1 LLCFFSYFKER
12 ESESRRRDEE
22 WAKGCVVF
30 WCYYVKVCE
39 KKRGVCEKI
48 EELERERRKV
58 KRILKGKFCQKLYW
72 MLQFILPLGVDYE
85 APIL

>member
-30 WCYYVKVCE
+30 WNYYVKVCE
-39 KKRGVCEKI
+39 IKKGGFVRKLRNWREI
-48 EELERERRKV
+48 EGK
-58 KRILKGKFCQKLYW
+58 LKE
-72 MLQFILPLGVDYE
+72 D
-85 APIL
+85 